1 MSDFIEIC
9 PQCGKVFF
17 EVQEN
22 CSCGGS
28 FGLTEI
34 KARRE
39 KWLKSMKKDGFLTA
53 ALKTVAEADFSQID
67 SNLVQ
72 AVLRCGDFEALK
84 KIVASGY
91 DNWDM
96 PELLMAAIKAPFPEI
111 MAFLKAQEVDY
122 ESFFKRLTS
131 GEYYAVCEKTAPA
144 APAPVDTKKA
154 SENLRKAVIY
164 GNIKKAEYWLKN
176 GADVNYL
183 SPSEAAGKKES
194 WYSENDL
201 PMIVHV
207 RSVKMAELLIS
218 QGAKLNDW
226 RILHYIAGFSSRSDL
241 VRYLVE
247 HGAKYCVDDPERN
260 LLTEAACYG
269 DLKLFKYIHNLGF
282 DLNNGLNRQGKT
294 PLRIAAEHA
303 NSEIIEYLLQNE
315 AKTNIGDKKSGPFY
329 LEISGNDDKEML
341 KSLKVL
347 TKFNIDIRHCELL
360 DRAAYR
366 GNLQSARYL
375 LENNCPV
382 ETVCCD
388 GKSISTFPLRS
399 LIWLSVPNNA
409 LEMIDLL
416 LAHGASINGVYQYGG
431 SPLRSAITGVSPEIV
446 EKLLQHGADPN
457 LQDNG
462 GRPLLIETLYQ
473 KPQTKVLKIVKLL
486 VEHGADTQGT
496 YSGNTP
502 MQLARNREYPKVVEY
517 FKSLGLKR

>member
-1 MSDFIEIC
+1 MSDVAEIC
-9 PQCGKVFF
+9 PKCGKVFY
-17 EVQEN
+17 EMQDN
-22 CSCGGS
+22 CSCGEN
-28 FGLTEI
+28 FDLTGY
-34 KARRE
+34 KSRRE
-39 KWLKSMKKDGFLTA
+39 KWLKSMKKDGFLTM

-67 SNLVQ
+67 FALVQ

-84 KIVASGY
+84 KVVASGY

-111 MAFLKAQEVDY
+111 MAFLKAQKVDY

-154 SENLRKAVIY
+154 SENLRKAVID
-164 GNIKKAEYWLKN
+164 GNIKKAEFWLKN

-194 WYSENDL
+194 WYSQNDL
-201 PMIVHV
+201 PMIMHA
-207 RSVKMAELLIS
+207 RTVKMAELLIS

-303 NSEIIEYLLQNE
+303 NSEVIEYLLQNG
-315 AKTNIGDKKSGPFY
+315 AKKNIGDAKFGPFY
-329 LEISGNDDKEML
+329 LSIAGEDKKML

-347 TKFNIDIRHCELL
+347 TKFNIDIKHCEIL
-360 DRAAYR
+360 DRAASR
-366 GNLQSARYL
+366 MNLKSAKYL
-375 LENNCPV
+375 LENGCPV
-382 ETVCCD
+382 EKFCPD
-388 GKSISTFPLRS
+388 GKSISIFPLRS
-399 LIWLSVPNNA
+399 LMWHLENNQ
-409 LEMIDLL
+409 LEMIELFL
-416 LAHGASINGVYQYGG
+416 SYGASINGVDQYGN
-431 SPLRSAITGVSPEIV
+431 SPLRSAIRSVNPEVV
-446 EKLLQHGADPN
+446 EKLLQNGADPN

-462 GRPLLIETLYQ
+462 GREFLIEALYQ
-473 KPQTKVLKIVKLL
+473 KPQTKVLKMVKLL
-486 VEHGADTQGT
+486 VEHGANTKVT
-496 YSGNTP
+496 HFHNTP
-502 MQLARNREYPKVVEY
+502 MQIARSQEYYKVVEY
-517 FKSLGLKR
+517 FRSLGLKR